1 MWSLKGFQN
10 AQGAVRQAAGC
21 RHSQLQGAVWAGS
34 LGSGVGSRELRV
46 GVLTHWMFKIPER
59 RQRMIREGGVE
70 LREGQGVVGKE
81 MINSLT
87 EEPPG

>member
-1 MWSLKGFQN
+1 
-10 AQGAVRQAAGC
+10 
-21 RHSQLQGAVWAGS
+21 
-34 LGSGVGSRELRV
+34 
-46 GVLTHWMFKIPER
+46 
-59 RQRMIREGGVE
+59 MIREGGVE